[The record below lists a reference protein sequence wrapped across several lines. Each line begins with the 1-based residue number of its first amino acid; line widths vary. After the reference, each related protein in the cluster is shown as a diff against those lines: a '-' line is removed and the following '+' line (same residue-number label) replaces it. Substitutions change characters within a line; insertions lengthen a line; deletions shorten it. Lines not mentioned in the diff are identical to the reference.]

1 MVPRHI
7 LKLLELD
14 KNFNGFISIDK
25 SKIDVMNDDIY
36 DDIFSNYLSLWKD
49 KVKNRKPEEQVD

>member
-25 SKIDVMNDDIY
+25 SKSDVMNDDIY
-36 DDIFSNYLSLWKD
+36 DGN
-49 KVKNRKPEEQVD
+49 